1 MVRKRFE
8 FPRRIG
14 ASSLQDLDM
23 VEAVSLRG
31 VEVVYLEPTYAAA
44 RSVNRPQR
52 RGYLSRP
59 IRAAGLR
66 KEAGENGDNCEAQH
80 LTYAAAQTRPELL
93 CSLPKLFYPNPS
105 TPSDAQRN
113 RPPQTLGASPHGR
126 HRRVPNNRSPRAN
139 GPSHH
144 QTSLDVGVFGAE
156 FARRCI
162 SFALKEEYR
171 TIHRIGQR
179 TCQDE
184 FAAPLRL
191 PCQPQVL
198 SSILRPPL
206 EVIWYKL
213 VEQQKV
219 HSAS

>member
-80 LTYAAAQTRPELL
+80 LTYAAAQTRAEATLFL
-93 CSLPKLFYPNPS
+93 TEAILSQSIDSL
-105 TPSDAQRN
+105 
-113 RPPQTLGASPHGR
+113 
-126 HRRVPNNRSPRAN
+126 RRSAK
-139 GPSHH
+139 
-144 QTSLDVGVFGAE
+144 Q
-156 FARRCI
+156 
-162 SFALKEEYR
+162 
-171 TIHRIGQR
+171 
-179 TCQDE
+179 
-184 FAAPLRL
+184 AATN
-191 PCQPQVL
+191 V
-198 SSILRPPL
+198 
-206 EVIWYKL
+206 
-213 VEQQKV
+213 
-219 HSAS
+219 